1 LRVPKIDE
9 LLGMGAYVT
18 ETAGVRGVIRQSV
31 NDFTVE
37 EILVDG
43 SKAQIENVVKSHSLG
58 ASLTKQEYLLCIL
71 VKRNWDTFI
80 AIKNIAKELNK
91 SQDQVKIAGI
101 KDAKAVTAQHITIQH
116 ASVEDAKDVC
126 IKDIELRPVGYLRKE
141 LSTYYL
147 LGNSFKIRIK
157 AIPNLE
163 ATARKKIT
171 KTKQELELG
180 GGIPNY
186 FGHQRFGTTRPITH
200 VVGKALLKGDFAK
213 AAMIFLA
220 EPSFYEHPSSRQA
233 RKKLQSTQNFKQA
246 LENFP
251 KQLRYERLMLAYLVQ
266 RHDDFVGAF
275 RRLPAKLQALFVQAY
290 QSYLFNRFLTARIKQ
305 GTPLNEAELG
315 DWVVRVERSGLPMVN
330 TAKIVSGDDSA
341 EIERLLKNG
350 QMRVALPIVGCNPQ
364 ISRGS
369 MGQIQKQILDE
380 EEVNLENFKMRDL
393 PTMGARGGLRAITA
407 PIRDFRMDG
416 VSFSAG
422 DRGLE
427 TLLSFVLLRGCYA
440 TVLLREIMKPNNPI
454 CSGF

>member
-1 LRVPKIDE
+1 MRVPKIDE
-9 LLGMGAYVT
+9 LLGMGVYVT
-18 ETAGVRGVIRQSV
+18 KTPGVRGVIRKSV
-31 NDFTVE
+31 NDFMVE
-37 EILVDG
+37 EILLDM
-43 SKAQIENVVKSHSLG
+43 SKAQIENGVKGPSLG

-91 SQDQVKIAGI
+91 CQDQIKIAGI

-116 ASVEDAKDVC
+116 ASVEDVKDVC

-147 LGNSFKIRIK
+147 LGNSFRIK
-157 AIPNLE
+157 IKDIANSESNI
-163 ATARKKIT
+163 RKKT
-171 KTKQELELG
+171 AKTKEELELA

-200 VVGKALLKGDFAK
+200 LVGKALLKGDFAK

-220 EPSFYEHPSSRQA
+220 QPSYYEHPSSRQA
-233 RKKLQSTQNFKQA
+233 RKNLQSTQNFKQA

-251 KQLRYERLMLAYLVQ
+251 KQLRYERLMLIHLVQ
-266 RHDDFVGAF
+266 KQDDFVGAF

-305 GTPLNEAELG
+305 GITLNEAELG
-315 DWVVRVERSGLPMVN
+315 DWVVRVERSGLPMMN
-330 TAKIVSGDDSA
+330 TAKIVSSDNSS

-350 QMRVALPIVGCNPQ
+350 KMRVALPIVGCNPQ
-364 ISRGS
+364 ISRGG
-369 MGQIQKQILDE
+369 MGQMQRQILDE
-380 EEVNLENFKMRDL
+380 EEVNLDNFKIRDL
-393 PTMGARGGLRAITA
+393 PTMEARGGLRPITA
-407 PIRDFRMDG
+407 PIRDFEIHD
-416 VSFSAG
+416 VSFTPG

-440 TVLLREIMKPNNPI
+440 TVLLREIMKPNSPI